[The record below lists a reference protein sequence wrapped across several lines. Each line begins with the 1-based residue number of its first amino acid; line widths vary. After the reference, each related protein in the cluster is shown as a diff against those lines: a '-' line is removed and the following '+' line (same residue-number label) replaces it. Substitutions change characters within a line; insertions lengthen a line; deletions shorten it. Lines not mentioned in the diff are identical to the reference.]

1 MLPSSAKAGDSA
13 LEALVDAA
21 AGILSADSLPGTLGR
36 IAHHLATLV
45 PFDDLSLYEIEDGGD
60 SLKPVFAVGDW
71 VEEIM
76 AEEIPVLSGVTG
88 WVVRNRRTRNVPNT
102 LHEPL
107 CTVVTGTDEVAEAFV
122 AVPLIAHDRVVGS
135 LNVYRTGRRRPVHR
149 RGGRARRA
157 LRDDGRAGLRL
168 RPAARP
174 AARGGPHGQP
184 HRPAQPPRQPGAP
197 ARRARRGRRR
207 GRCSVV
213 VIDLDHFKRINDTFG
228 HAEGDRAL
236 ALAAAALRDVVR
248 ETDAVGRLGGE
259 EFVLVLPGVDAAAAR
274 EAAERARVAISEVQI
289 GGRQL
294 ACSAG
299 LACHPDD
306 AADAPG
312 LLMAADAALYA
323 AKDTRPRAHL
333 PLPPEPRA
341 AARRPARS
349 ARRSRRSCATPTRA
363 SAPPSSPC
371 SSSPPAASPAT
382 RRSPASTSSPSAA
395 PTSGSPRRT
404 ASGSAPSSRRPR
416 CAPRSPCPA
425 APPARS
431 WRST

>member
-1 MLPSSAKAGDSA
+1 MKQVVVSLPMTGLLRGSRGRPSPPRRTSAAGYDIREGAGALPLTVSITHQAPAADADLPQVSVIPSSAKAGDAA

-36 IAHHLATLV
+36 IAHHLAALV
-45 PFDDLSLYEIEDGGD
+45 PHDDLSLYEIEEGGK

-71 VEEIM
+71 VDEIMSEEIS
-76 AEEIPVLSGVTG
+76 VQSGVTG

-102 LHEPL
+102 MYEPL

-135 LNVYRTGRRRPVHR
+135 LNVYRTGADVPFIDAEVELVERFATMAALAYDSARQRDLLREEVRTDSLTGLLNHR
-149 RGGRARRA
+149 GSQERLRTALADAGGRA
-157 LRDDGRAGLRL
+157 
-168 RPAARP
+168 
-174 AARGGPHGQP
+174 GGKV
-184 HRPAQPPRQPGAP
+184 
-197 ARRARRGRRR
+197 
-207 GRCSVV
+207 SIV

-248 ETDAVGRLGGE
+248 DTDAVGRLGGE

-274 EAAERARVAISEVQI
+274 DAAERARVAISEVQI
-289 GGRQL
+289 GGRKL

-306 AADAPG
+306 AGDAPR

-323 AKDTRPRAHL
+323 AKDKGRGRTCRYRPSFGL
-333 PLPPEPRA
+333 
-341 AARRPARS
+341 RP
-349 ARRSRRSCATPTRA
+349 
-363 SAPPSSPC
+363 SPGEEREEIEAILRDG
-371 SSSPPAASPAT
+371 PGLL
-382 RRSPASTSSPSAA
+382 STAF
-395 PTSGSPRRT
+395 
-404 ASGSAPSSRRPR
+404 RPVL
-416 CAPRSPCPA
+416 
-425 APPARS
+425 
-431 WRST
+431 